1 MGHSPMYIEERNKK
15 MGLTV
20 AKAHKRRGDREMH
33 NRMDGWKEEIR
44 GRELE
49 DEKCNDEENR
59 MWEGWNMRR
68 HRNIL
73 GLSRLP

>member
-1 MGHSPMYIEERNKK
+1 
-15 MGLTV
+15 
-20 AKAHKRRGDREMH
+20 MH

-49 DEKCNDEENR
+49 DEKCNDEENH